1 VTASYRSIFSTP
13 RQATGA
19 QEAAIANKQDF
30 TPEEWTRLLE
40 SPMLVG
46 IAVSAADPSGLWG
59 TLKEA
64 AACSSALSGANGE
77 SSANELVQAV
87 RTEFENSD
95 GRANAQKALRGRFA
109 AAEPSDC
116 VARCSPACAKSRSSS
131 MPKRPATQPHSRLG

>member
-1 VTASYRSIFSTP
+1 
-13 RQATGA
+13 
-19 QEAAIANKQDF
+19 
-30 TPEEWTRLLE
+30 
-40 SPMLVG
+40 MLVG

-64 AACSSALSGANGE
+64 AACSSTLAGANGE

-116 VARCSPACAKSRSSS
+116 VARSLACLREVSIILDAKAPRDAAAFKAWLSDISQEVAASNRLSPQS
-131 MPKRPATQPHSRLG
+131 